1 MENTL
6 FKKTLIPVFIIA
18 ATAVTSTFSALAKT
32 IRLTPDNVDAVV
44 AAMTPEDKA
53 NLIVGMARDMS
64 DELRADVGYT
74 YHIVPG
80 VAGTTCPI
88 TYMGVTPLVLADGP
102 AGIRMDSRR
111 KGDSKDYFCTRV
123 PMGTLLS
130 STWNDS
136 IVAAFGSIIGEEC
149 RDYGIDILLGPG
161 MNIMRNPLCGRNFEY
176 YSEDPLLSV
185 KMAAAFTNGVQS
197 HGVGVSLKHF
207 AANNQEINR
216 LANDSRVS
224 QRALRELYLRNFEIA
239 IRESEQ
245 WSVMSAYNYVNGE
258 YASQSK
264 TLLTD
269 ILRREWG
276 FEGVV
281 MSDWGAGISAV
292 DMVKAGNDM
301 IQPGINGNFE
311 KIVNGQKDGTISS
324 EEIDACV
331 KRILEIIV
339 RTHRFNGY
347 KPSEKP
353 DLEAHSQALASMTSE
368 GLVLLKNESALP
380 LAKGVRVALFGVG
393 SYDFLPGG
401 DGSGAVRCS
410 HVVNLKEGLGSKGIT
425 LSERI
430 DSVYECWIA
439 GEQKR
444 LAPMKT
450 LRTWYQYDMRPLELP
465 CPEVYTSYGAEEA
478 DVAVVTI
485 SRNSAEGFDRHLER
499 DYMLHID
506 ELALIHDVS
515 EKFHARG
522 KKVVVVLNVCGVV
535 DVAPWRVLADAILLC
550 WLPGQDGGTSVA
562 SVLAGEES
570 PSGHLPVTFPMRYAD
585 VPSQNFPLNVPETG
599 LNQSFEHFNAK
610 RKYYDIPNIDY
621 TDYDEDIYVG
631 YRHYATRGIDVAY
644 PFGFGLTYTDF
655 ELSDMKLDRK
665 GDTVR
670 VRIKVR
676 NTGDFAAK
684 QVVQVYATAPDNV
697 PDRPKIELKGYAKT
711 RLLQPGTAESVEIEF
726 PVSDLAIW
734 ENGWN
739 LKHGKWQIHAGTSSA
754 DLPLSASLEL

>member
-1 MENTL
+1 
-6 FKKTLIPVFIIA
+6 
-18 ATAVTSTFSALAKT
+18 
-32 IRLTPDNVDAVV
+32 
-44 AAMTPEDKA
+44 
-53 NLIVGMARDMS
+53 
-64 DELRADVGYT
+64 
-74 YHIVPG
+74 
-80 VAGTTCPI
+80 
-88 TYMGVTPLVLADGP
+88 
-102 AGIRMDSRR
+102 
-111 KGDSKDYFCTRV
+111 
-123 PMGTLLS
+123 
-130 STWNDS
+130 
-136 IVAAFGSIIGEEC
+136 
-149 RDYGIDILLGPG
+149 
-161 MNIMRNPLCGRNFEY
+161 
-176 YSEDPLLSV
+176 
-185 KMAAAFTNGVQS
+185 
-197 HGVGVSLKHF
+197 
-207 AANNQEINR
+207 
-216 LANDSRVS
+216 
-224 QRALRELYLRNFEIA
+224 
-239 IRESEQ
+239 
-245 WSVMSAYNYVNGE
+245 
-258 YASQSK
+258 
-264 TLLTD
+264 
-269 ILRREWG
+269 
-276 FEGVV
+276 
-281 MSDWGAGISAV
+281 
-292 DMVKAGNDM
+292 
-301 IQPGINGNFE
+301 
-311 KIVNGQKDGTISS
+311 
-324 EEIDACV
+324 
-331 KRILEIIV
+331 
-339 RTHRFNGY
+339 
-347 KPSEKP
+347 
-353 DLEAHSQALASMTSE
+353 
-368 GLVLLKNESALP
+368 
-380 LAKGVRVALFGVG
+380 
-393 SYDFLPGG
+393 
-401 DGSGAVRCS
+401 
-410 HVVNLKEGLGSKGIT
+410 
-425 LSERI
+425 
-430 DSVYECWIA
+430 
-439 GEQKR
+439 
-444 LAPMKT
+444 
-450 LRTWYQYDMRPLELP
+450 
-465 CPEVYTSYGAEEA
+465 
-478 DVAVVTI
+478 
-485 SRNSAEGFDRHLER
+485 
-499 DYMLHID
+499 MLHID